1 MKVRLEHNTKN
12 DPYTF
17 KESVK
22 VAERAE
28 FYQRQEAKQ
37 KVSQHGASNPVEK
50 IIHGKM
56 QPEPQPEQAQ
66 VSIKGS
72 DYRSNFKPELMEDK
86 EGIRKN

>member
-1 MKVRLEHNTKN
+1 MENMKVRLEHNTKN

-22 VAERAE
+22 VAERDQ
-28 FYQRQEAKQ
+28 FYQRQEGKQ
-37 KVSQHGASNPVEK
+37 RVSHHGSNPIEK

-66 VSIKGS
+66 TSIMKGS
-72 DYRSNFKPELMEDK
+72 DYKSNFKP
-86 EGIRKN
+86 